1 MERSLDS
8 ARDDRRE
15 GYGRDDGRDQ
25 GRDENQRILYFRGF
39 RAIDGRDGGFL
50 KKNENFQTSQRHLT
64 TFSASPYEF
73 LSVRYGDADTFLT
86 TFQQFPPWEHFIPT
100 VGTNALE
107 PVLSSCP
114 YLISCLNQ
122 SSNKGSE
129 MYSPSSVCSMISR
142 SIRAFLSFTKLERLP
157 RSYWLVTSFFPK
169 SSW

>member
-1 MERSLDS
+1 MYKGFEHG
-8 ARDDRRE
+8 RDFFHPSHNPPMTLLCEESRWE

-50 KKNENFQTSQRHLT
+50 IKNEYFQTSQRHLT
-64 TFSASPYEF
+64 SFSASAYDF

-107 PVLSSCP
+107 PVLILLSLSH
-114 YLISCLNQ
+114 
-122 SSNKGSE
+122 
-129 MYSPSSVCSMISR
+129 
-142 SIRAFLSFTKLERLP
+142 LSFE
-157 RSYWLVTSFFPK
+157 PK
-169 SSW
+169 FEQGV

>member
-39 RAIDGRDGGFL
+39 QAIDGRDGGFFD
-50 KKNENFQTSQRHLT
+50 KNEYFQTSQRHLT
-64 TFSASPYEF
+64 TFSASAYDF

-107 PVLSSCP
+107 PVLDSYISLV
-114 YLISCLNQ
+114 LINWLVVFLFHIELICL
-122 SSNKGSE
+122 
-129 MYSPSSVCSMISR
+129 
-142 SIRAFLSFTKLERLP
+142 LERERGLQGCKP
-157 RSYWLVTSFFPK
+157 RSL
-169 SSW
+169 

>member
-39 RAIDGRDGGFL
+39 QAIDGRDGGFL
-50 KKNENFQTSQRHLT
+50 IKNEYFQTILHLLT
-64 TFSASPYEF
+64 TFSASAYDF
-73 LSVRYGDADTFLT
+73 LCVRYGDADTFLT

-107 PVLSSCP
+107 PVLSA
-114 YLISCLNQ
+114 YLISRLNQ
-122 SSNKGSE
+122 NSNKGSE
-129 MYSPSSVCSMISR
+129 MYSPSEFWYR
-142 SIRAFLSFTKLERLP
+142 LEYTSLLP
-157 RSYWLVTSFFPK
+157 LLYSLF
-169 SSW
+169 SSLGN

>member
-39 RAIDGRDGGFL
+39 QAIDGRDGGFFD
-50 KKNENFQTSQRHLT
+50 KNENFQTSQRHLT

-100 VGTNALE
+100 MGTNALE
-107 PVLSSCP
+107 PVLILLSLSH
-114 YLISCLNQ
+114 LSFVA
-122 SSNKGSE
+122 S
-129 MYSPSSVCSMISR
+129 SPSLNVCSLTTLSDMGISPICWNIKNEACIPAGLALTQTLINN
-142 SIRAFLSFTKLERLP
+142 IR
-157 RSYWLVTSFFPK
+157 
-169 SSW
+169 

>member
-50 KKNENFQTSQRHLT
+50 IKNEYFQTSQRHLT
-64 TFSASPYEF
+64 TFSASAYEF

-114 YLISCLNQ
+114 YLISRLNHTHHYLHSLFLCDSFQ
-122 SSNKGSE
+122 KC
-129 MYSPSSVCSMISR
+129 SPTGVTPSGEHKEQGLHPCR
-142 SIRAFLSFTKLERLP
+142 P
-157 RSYWLVTSFFPK
+157 RSNTNSN
-169 SSW
+169 